1 MALAAAHAPREKVEL
16 LRERFWLFSFETL
29 KLGSSAETML
39 LTLCVAWSH
48 WQPSARLLAGAR
60 RALVRCDGASAGRWP
75 LRSRSTGRIE
85 QQDSRFAGADE
96 RRSRL
101 HAAMV
106 ELHGPDAM
114 DFISDASFA
123 GSAALRCYDS
133 FIYPR
138 SAGAL
143 AASEKPSRAR
153 VIANQ
158 IAFHVRELRA
168 HRAEWLRN
176 VDVEAASRESTS
188 KLHDLTIVL
197 DNLRS
202 AHNVGSIFRLA
213 ECAGLAEVITT
224 GITPAPPH
232 PALLKTALGTAE
244 RVRTRHVPS
253 ALDAVVQLQ
262 ARGVRVCAAE
272 TVEGSLSLFSDEHSE
287 DGGRLALALR
297 PPLALVLGNELVG
310 VDARV
315 LRTCDSVIHLPT
327 FGVKNSLNVATCAS
341 ALVYDIIRRWHCTRR
356 SNMPTDDGITDGKRS
371 SQ

>member
-1 MALAAAHAPREKVEL
+1 MLTLQLALLAHAGHRAP
-16 LRERFWLFSFETL
+16 
-29 KLGSSAETML
+29 A
-39 LTLCVAWSH
+39 
-48 WQPSARLLAGAR
+48 ARRMAGAR
-60 RALVRCDGASAGRWP
+60 RFVARCGGADGDGARPP
-75 LRSRSTGRIE
+75 LRSRSSGRIE

-101 HAAMV
+101 HAALL
-106 ELHGPDAM
+106 ELHGPDSL
-114 DFISDASFA
+114 DFAADISFA

-133 FIYPR
+133 FIFPR

-158 IAFHVRELRA
+158 IAYHVRELRA
-168 HRAEWLRN
+168 YRAEWLRN
-176 VDVEAASRESTS
+176 TDATAAREPHAGAPRPHALS
-188 KLHDLTIVL
+188 LVL

-213 ECAGLAEVITT
+213 ECAGLAEVLTC

-253 ALDAVVQLQ
+253 ALEAVRQLRG
-262 ARGVRVCAAE
+262 AGVRVLCAE
-272 TVEGSLSLFSDEHSE
+272 TVDGSLSLFAKEHSE
-287 DGGRLALALR
+287 EGAKLAAALR

-315 LRTCDSVIHLPT
+315 LAACDGVVHLPT
-327 FGVKNSLNVATCAS
+327 FGVKNSLNVATAAS
-341 ALVYDIIRRWHCTRR
+341 ALVYDVVRRWSVT
-356 SNMPTDDGITDGKRS
+356 
-371 SQ
+371 QQ